1 MQILK
6 IVFHLPYRIFFFL
19 SQACAQ
25 PMAFSLSKFKFRAA
39 GLGAYDNHS
48 IWVLQTACPPPRD
61 GVTLAIAT
69 GNRFQRGA
77 PGPGLL
83 GPKVQ
88 SGLRLSYGTPAEAR
102 PFVPLQSLLVTFLC
116 PIHRRGHSENPG
128 FIIHNRG
135 QVS

>member
-6 IVFHLPYRIFFFL
+6 IVFHVPYRIFFVYLRPALNQWPFRFQNSNSGL
-19 SQACAQ
+19 RDSV
-25 PMAFSLSKFKFRAA
+25 PMT
-39 GLGAYDNHS
+39 
-48 IWVLQTACPPPRD
+48 ITASGSSEPLAPPPRD

-102 PFVPLQSLLVTFLC
+102 PFVPL
-116 PIHRRGHSENPG
+116 
-128 FIIHNRG
+128 
-135 QVS
+135 